1 MKPLITHLIQVAQ
14 VWCSPIQ
21 SSPTP
26 GKLQKRNSI
35 EDDWVRLAISHEED
49 VLNVQGHYAASKWEK
64 NCRRHLGDHNFPPF
78 DKYFILHHGIVL

>member
-1 MKPLITHLIQVAQ
+1 MMTANH
-14 VWCSPIQ
+14 
-21 SSPTP
+21 SSHPRSHRS
-26 GKLQKRNSI
+26 GAHQFR
-35 EDDWVRLAISHEED
+35 SHEED